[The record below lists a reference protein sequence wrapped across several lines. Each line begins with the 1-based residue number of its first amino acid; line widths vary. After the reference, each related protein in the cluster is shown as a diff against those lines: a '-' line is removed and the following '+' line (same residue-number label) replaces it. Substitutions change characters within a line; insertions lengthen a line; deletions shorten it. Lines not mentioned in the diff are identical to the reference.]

1 MENHQS
7 YQMYQFFQIPLRLVK
22 QIYANPYF
30 GAGFFAFIFLH
41 LIALN
46 LIQFS
51 LGYADLSLISNNY
64 PLLSFMGYGVLVFT
78 SSYLL
83 ACILDSLII
92 KHQANKVFYSSCT
105 GFIATLFY
113 VYSLDKEMKLFFKKQ
128 VLIFE
133 IDESK
138 LSAQERH
145 KFKEYQILSKYISS
159 QYFYKALEND
169 ERSLILQWREQCRR
183 FEGKN
188 GDLSAHWI
196 QSTDELKKIL
206 LIHKKSI
213 LEISRNI
220 EFYKDKNID
229 GAQLILSMIK
239 KSFNDLESK

>member
-1 MENHQS
+1 
-7 YQMYQFFQIPLRLVK
+7 MYQIFQIPLRLVK

-46 LIQFS
+46 LIQFF
-51 LGYADLSLISNNY
+51 LGNADLSLISNSY
-64 PLLSFMGYGVLVFT
+64 PLLSFIAYGVLVFT

-92 KHQANKVFYSSCT
+92 KNQAEKVFYSSCT
-105 GFIATLFY
+105 GFISTLFY
-113 VYSLDKEMKLFFKKQ
+113 VYSLDKEMKLFFKNR

-133 IDESK
+133 IDEGK

-145 KFKEYQILSKYISS
+145 KYKEYQILSKYISS
-159 QYFYKALEND
+159 QYFYKALDND

-183 FEGKN
+183 YEGKN

-206 LIHKKSI
+206 LAHKKSI

-220 EFYKDKNID
+220 EFYTNKDID
-229 GAQLILSMIK
+229 GAQLILNIIK
-239 KSFNDLESK
+239 KSFGDLESK